1 MAFTSETMLKFGSD
15 AIEFAVVTLL
25 DYSLE
30 NEKAGAFNYR
40 RRENISVVGLF
51 SNRES
56 STPIEEHFRQVKLL
70 LESNNEF
77 VDLKIN
83 DLSYGKVRILS
94 YSFPASTAFDENSV
108 RFSKFTITME
118 VLKDDSSGSFA
129 DANLPSS
136 ISSVTDDWY
145 KLKSFQE
152 NISFNLQ
159 EDNNFLVTHSI
170 SFGVDNVDKLS
181 SAQVSTFANGIAN
194 SLFALGLDSLSD
206 IRSLYSSTSFQVSN
220 TDYGSSLINQTSDL
234 INYNFSYSKNY
245 RLFSNNSTNYTET
258 IVHDFSYGQSGIIEV
273 TERGRIKGKG
283 SDIAAARQ
291 YATDRLESNL
301 SNAYTAR
308 CNPFFQQFFST
319 YYSSFDSVLPKYNN
333 SDTLQSNAISIN
345 KDLSGVENEVGYEIK
360 FTTNAAYANSTRIH
374 SYSLELTEKSDGIV
388 DAAIRGEVSYY
399 TNKNTSFNKLSDFK
413 TQIIDPS
420 DIAAF
425 NPYYY
430 KIKNSTASPYSG
442 KRKNTDIEYKKFGA
456 SMSYSKIYSDDKSIK
471 DNDDL
476 ITSIDIST
484 STDVPVNRFST
495 VNVLN
500 DNEKIYQTRLLT
512 EGNRSIS
519 INMTIN
525 REKLFSLDANGGFTD
540 ASVGKNTNPK
550 TVFEKIR
557 ILLDKKM
564 LDKTSGYL
572 MGTNDNRKLL
582 QIFSGIFS
590 ELKYKKDITTFF
602 MDSLRLSVNNSY
614 NLSVNSNFKFL
625 LAKEK

>member
-94 YSFPASTAFDENSV
+94 YSFPASIAFDENSV

-206 IRSLYSSTSFQVSN
+206 IRSL
-220 TDYGSSLINQTSDL
+220 
-234 INYNFSYSKNY
+234 
-245 RLFSNNSTNYTET
+245 
-258 IVHDFSYGQSGIIEV
+258 
-273 TERGRIKGKG
+273 
-283 SDIAAARQ
+283 
-291 YATDRLESNL
+291 
-301 SNAYTAR
+301 
-308 CNPFFQQFFST
+308 
-319 YYSSFDSVLPKYNN
+319 
-333 SDTLQSNAISIN
+333 
-345 KDLSGVENEVGYEIK
+345 
-360 FTTNAAYANSTRIH
+360 
-374 SYSLELTEKSDGIV
+374 
-388 DAAIRGEVSYY
+388 
-399 TNKNTSFNKLSDFK
+399 
-413 TQIIDPS
+413 
-420 DIAAF
+420 
-425 NPYYY
+425 
-430 KIKNSTASPYSG
+430 
-442 KRKNTDIEYKKFGA
+442 
-456 SMSYSKIYSDDKSIK
+456 
-471 DNDDL
+471 
-476 ITSIDIST
+476 
-484 STDVPVNRFST
+484 
-495 VNVLN
+495 
-500 DNEKIYQTRLLT
+500 
-512 EGNRSIS
+512 
-519 INMTIN
+519 
-525 REKLFSLDANGGFTD
+525 
-540 ASVGKNTNPK
+540 
-550 TVFEKIR
+550 
-557 ILLDKKM
+557 
-564 LDKTSGYL
+564 
-572 MGTNDNRKLL
+572 
-582 QIFSGIFS
+582 
-590 ELKYKKDITTFF
+590 
-602 MDSLRLSVNNSY
+602 
-614 NLSVNSNFKFL
+614 
-625 LAKEK
+625 